1 MTEPT
6 HGYDVEMRL
15 PDIPDF
21 NIENAKA
28 YVNPGEALI
37 TCDVKGE
44 PKWGK
49 YAGAS
54 DNITGIIKAAIAL
67 GVVIENDRC
76 NEKDKNR
83 IEPIWKYEKSDDS
96 HRSEVDIFENYA
108 EGSDV
113 PYYNAFVSYECK
125 YFKETEMMAR
135 FTDMNKA
142 ILSSGYQLRMFDER
156 REDAENGY
164 KRVKAEE
171 QEETNEQE

>member
-6 HGYDVEMRL
+6 HGYDVEMKL
-15 PDIPDF
+15 PDITDF
-21 NIENAKA
+21 NIENIKA
-28 YVNPGEALI
+28 YVNPGETLI

-44 PKWGK
+44 PKHTK
-49 YAGAS
+49 YIGTR
-54 DNITGIIKAAIAL
+54 DNITGIVGAAIAL

-83 IEPIWKYEKSDDS
+83 IEPIWKYEKSDDY

-135 FTDMNKA
+135 FTDINKA

-164 KRVKAEE
+164 KHVKAEE